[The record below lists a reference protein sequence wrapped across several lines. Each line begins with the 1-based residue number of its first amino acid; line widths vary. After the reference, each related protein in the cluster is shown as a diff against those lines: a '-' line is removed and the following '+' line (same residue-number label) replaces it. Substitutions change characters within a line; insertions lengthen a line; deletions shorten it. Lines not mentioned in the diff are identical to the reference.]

1 MADFYTLITNM
12 GLAKLAN
19 ADLTG
24 NKVLITHIAVGDGLN
39 NAYYN
44 PSQDQT
50 ALKHEVWRGAV
61 NNKFIDSNNSNKIIF
76 ETQIP
81 INIGGWYI
89 REVGAF
95 DSDGH
100 LIAVAKVAESYKP
113 TNQQGA
119 ADEYLIRIP
128 ILYSNTSSVSIQID
142 PAVVLATRKYVDDE
156 FIKHNSLTPHSG
168 ILAPLAA
175 SMNFA
180 KGQVISEIFNTVSIP
195 ENIMGLWFFDETGA
209 TATIK
214 DRSSKGHDLTLSKN
228 ASLLDPSYKGFAPY
242 LNFNSVDEYFEASD
256 NDDFSF
262 GNGVQDYP
270 FSIVALINI
279 NSLIT
284 GAMDILSKKIS
295 AAGLNQ
301 PKEYGL
307 FIRADG
313 TLCLNMW
320 DASTAGEVW
329 GASAE
334 TLNPD
339 VGKTIVLIS
348 TYDAINKGTGIKLYK
363 NGIPL
368 TMTNNSSSYTA
379 MENTVSSLKNC
390 TFDESNNKLYV
401 GNYKAH
407 VISIIKEELSFEQV
421 KSISQ
426 LLLGYTNSL

>member
-61 NNKFIDSNNSNKIIF
+61 NNKFIDSGNANKIIF

-81 INIGGWYI
+81 VNIGGWYI

-95 DSDGH
+95 DADGH
-100 LIAVAKVAESYKP
+100 LIAVSKVAESYKP

-128 ILYSNTSSVSIQID
+128 ILYSNTTSVNIQID

-156 FIKHNSLTPHSG
+156 FTKHNSLTPHSG
-168 ILAPLAA
+168 VLAPLAA

-180 KGQVISEIFNTVSIP
+180 KGQVISEVFNTVSIP

-209 TATIK
+209 TSTIK

-228 ASLLDPSYKGFAPY
+228 ASLLDPSYSGFAPY
-242 LNFNSVDEYFEASD
+242 LNFNSDDRYFSAPDHADFTFLDGQPLTICMLVNMSD
-256 NDDFSF
+256 YAPLLMRMSVLN
-262 GNGVQDYP
+262 Q
-270 FSIVALINI
+270 
-279 NSLIT
+279 SLPIEWGFYVNTT
-284 GAMDILSKKIS
+284 GYLRFVTGTSSNQSYNYRSSLSKVDDV
-295 AAGLNQ
+295 LN
-301 PKEYGL
+301 KFCVLAVTFNGS
-307 FIRADG
+307 R
-313 TLCLNMW
+313 
-320 DASTAGEVW
+320 TANG
-329 GASAE
+329 
-334 TLNPD
+334 
-339 VGKTIVLIS
+339 
-348 TYDAINKGTGIKLYK
+348 INFYK
-363 NGIPL
+363 NGVLDNGNVNDSGNFIG
-368 TMTNNSSSYTA
+368 
-379 MENTVSSLKNC
+379 MENTSLELTNYQVDSAGVKYC
-390 TFDESNNKLYV
+390 PRNKTS
-401 GNYKAH
+401 
-407 VISIIKEELSFEQV
+407 VITLIKEELCLEQI
-421 KSISQ
+421 KGLSQ
-426 LLLGYTNSL
+426 LLLGYANSL